1 MPPSSWGFSV
11 RPFLC
16 RFRCCYR
23 FFLPALP
30 WVDILSLY
38 LLCTPLFGGLY
49 YYRMYNNAQYELYP
63 DSVRRDINGDVE
75 TVEFDD
81 VDFVSVQEL
90 TASNPLS
97 EKPVAT
103 LLLRDANG
111 NAVLRLKYVEEPHK

>member
-1 MPPSSWGFSV
+1 
-11 RPFLC
+11 
-16 RFRCCYR
+16 
-23 FFLPALP
+23 
-30 WVDILSLY
+30 
-38 LLCTPLFGGLY
+38 
-49 YYRMYNNAQYELYP
+49 MYNNAQYELYP